1 MIMEDSHEL
10 RSAFP
15 ALQMKVYG
23 KQVVYLD
30 SAATSLKPRSVIQ
43 AISEYYSTINSNVN
57 RGNYWLSQQSSD
69 AFDQV
74 RHQVKTFINA
84 RQWEEVIFTKGTTES
99 INMVSNGLTDHLKPG
114 DEILISE
121 MEHHSN
127 MIPWQILARQTGA
140 TLKLIPVRDNGLL
153 DMDAFGQLLNSKT
166 KVFSITHVSNV
177 LGTINPIKKLIAKA
191 HEYGT
196 ITVVDGAQGI
206 VHGNVDVQEIDC
218 DFYCFSAHKM
228 YGPMGIGVLYGK
240 KDRLELLKPLNYGGG
255 MVDHVE
261 PEQASLKPLPHR
273 LEAGTPN
280 VSGVIGLGAAIGFLE
295 ETGWDRINNAEFA
308 LNEYMSERL
317 KSLGFVKVF
326 GNANGKAPIYS
337 IIMDGVHAYDLGTLL
352 DKFGVATRTGF
363 HCAQLLHDK
372 AGLNGTLR
380 ASLAFYNTMQE
391 IDIFV
396 DALDKT
402 RKMLM

>member
-1 MIMEDSHEL
+1 MILEDTLEL

-23 KQVVYLD
+23 KQVIYLD
-30 SAATSLKPRSVIQ
+30 SAATSLKPLRVIE

-57 RGNYWLSQQSSD
+57 RGSYKLSQMSSD
-69 AFDQV
+69 AFDHV

-84 RQWEEVIFTKGTTES
+84 RHWEEVIFTKGTTES
-99 INMVSNGLTDHLKPG
+99 INMVANGLSDHLKPG

-127 MIPWQILARQTGA
+127 MIPWQILAGQTGA
-140 TLKLIPVRDNGLL
+140 ELKMIPVGDDGLL
-153 DMDAFGQLLNSKT
+153 DMQSFGQLLNSRT

-177 LGTINPIKKLIAKA
+177 LGTVNPLKELIAKA
-191 HEYGT
+191 REFGT
-196 ITVVDGAQGI
+196 ITIVDGAQGI

-240 KDRLELLKPLNYGGG
+240 KDQLELIKPLNFGGG
-255 MVDHVE
+255 MVDQVRWNV
-261 PEQASLKPLPHR
+261 ASLKPLPHR

-280 VSGVIGLGAAIGFLE
+280 VSGVIGLGAAIDFLG
-295 ETGWDRINNAEFA
+295 ETGWDRINNAEVA
-308 LNEYMSERL
+308 LHGYMNEKL
-317 KSLGFVKVF
+317 KSLGFVRVF
-326 GNANGKAPIYS
+326 GNADGKAPIFS
-337 IIMDGVHAYDLGTLL
+337 IMMDGVHAYDLGTLL
-352 DKFGVATRTGF
+352 DKFGIATRTGF
-363 HCAQLLHDK
+363 HCAQVLHDK
-372 AGLNGTLR
+372 AGLTGTLR
-380 ASLAFYNTMQE
+380 ASLAFYNSMQE

-396 DALDKT
+396 DALVKT

>member
-1 MIMEDSHEL
+1 MILEDSLEL

-23 KQVVYLD
+23 KQVIYLD
-30 SAATSLKPRSVIQ
+30 SAATSLKPFRVIE

-74 RHQVKTFINA
+74 RHQVRTFINA
-84 RQWEEVIFTKGTTES
+84 RNWEEVIFTKGTTES
-99 INMVSNGLTDHLKPG
+99 INMVANGLTDHLKPG

-140 TLKLIPVRDNGLL
+140 TLKLIPVSDNGLL
-153 DMDAFGQLLNSKT
+153 DMDAFGQLLNPKT

-177 LGTINPIKKLIAKA
+177 LGTVNPIKKLIAKA
-191 HEYGT
+191 HEYGA

-206 VHGNVDVQEIDC
+206 VHGNVDVQDIDC

-240 KDRLELLKPLNYGGG
+240 KDTLELLKPLNYGGG
-255 MVDHVE
+255 MVDQVE
-261 PEQASLKPLPHR
+261 SEQASLKPLPHR

-280 VSGVIGLGAAIGFLE
+280 VSGVIGLGAAIDFLE
-295 ETGWDRINNAEFA
+295 ETGWDRINGTEFA
-308 LNEYMSERL
+308 LNEYMSDGL
-317 KSLGFVKVF
+317 KSLGYVKVF
-326 GNANGKAPIYS
+326 GNAKGKAPIYS